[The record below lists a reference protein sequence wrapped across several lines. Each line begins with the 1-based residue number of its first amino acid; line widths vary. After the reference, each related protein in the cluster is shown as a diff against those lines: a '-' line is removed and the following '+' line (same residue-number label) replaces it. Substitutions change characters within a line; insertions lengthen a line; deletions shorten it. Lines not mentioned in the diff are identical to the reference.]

1 MDYFVYEN
9 RIIDK
14 AIIHRGD
21 CSFCKNG
28 KGIHGRNTTNS
39 STWHGPFDTAGEALA
54 KAKSWKRDRTDF
66 CSRCSPT
73 QPVPPARPS
82 RSRFTAMK

>member
-1 MDYFVYEN
+1 MEYYVYEN

-14 AIIHRGD
+14 AIVHRAD
-21 CSFCKNG
+21 CSFCKDG

-54 KAKSWKRDRTDF
+54 NAKSQKRDRTDF

-73 QPVPPARPS
+73 QQVPRAHPS
-82 RSRFTAMK
+82 RSPITAVK